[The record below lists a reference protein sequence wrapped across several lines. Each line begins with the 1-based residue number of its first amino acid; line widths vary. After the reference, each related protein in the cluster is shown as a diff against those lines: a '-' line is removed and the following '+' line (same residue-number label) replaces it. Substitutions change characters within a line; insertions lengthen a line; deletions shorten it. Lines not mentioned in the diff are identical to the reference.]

1 MDQIL
6 AVIWN
11 PDRVFFRLLGLP
23 IHYYSLMWVVGL
35 VAAYFLVKRFFK
47 DRGISDETFEPL
59 FLYCFLGILIGARL
73 GHCLFYEPD
82 YYLASG
88 KNFLEMLLPIRFLPE
103 GGWRMEG
110 YRGLASHGGTI
121 GIFIAI
127 WLYCRK
133 YKVKLLECVDMI
145 CVATPVTAAA
155 IRIGNLMNSE
165 IIGKPTNSDWGFV
178 FVQLGEDFPRH
189 PAQLYEAV
197 TYLLIFI
204 IIFLIYRKNKE
215 KVGTGFYFGF
225 CLAAIFTFRFFIE
238 FCKEVQVDFEQGMS
252 LDMGQ
257 LLSIPFIIAGIW
269 LMIRSRK
276 KKPAR

>member
-1 MDQIL
+1 
-6 AVIWN
+6 
-11 PDRVFFRLLGLP
+11 
-23 IHYYSLMWVVGL
+23 
-35 VAAYFLVKRFFK
+35 
-47 DRGISDETFEPL
+47 
-59 FLYCFLGILIGARL
+59 
-73 GHCLFYEPD
+73 
-82 YYLASG
+82 
-88 KNFLEMLLPIRFLPE
+88 
-103 GGWRMEG
+103 MEG

-189 PAQLYEAV
+189 PAQLYEAIA
-197 TYLLIFI
+197 YLLIFI

>member
-1 MDQIL
+1 
-6 AVIWN
+6 
-11 PDRVFFRLLGLP
+11 
-23 IHYYSLMWVVGL
+23 
-35 VAAYFLVKRFFK
+35 
-47 DRGISDETFEPL
+47 
-59 FLYCFLGILIGARL
+59 
-73 GHCLFYEPD
+73 
-82 YYLASG
+82 
-88 KNFLEMLLPIRFLPE
+88 
-103 GGWRMEG
+103 
-110 YRGLASHGGTI
+110 
-121 GIFIAI
+121 
-127 WLYCRK
+127 
-133 YKVKLLECVDMI
+133 
-145 CVATPVTAAA
+145 
-155 IRIGNLMNSE
+155 MNSE

-189 PAQLYEAV
+189 PAQLYEAIA
-197 TYLLIFI
+197 YLLIFI